1 MKELFIR
8 NDTMFFLMDLNDE
21 AEVNNSWRLVA
32 DPSSF
37 LHSPACSRSALQ
49 MAEQFGVSYE
59 HSNAGSDPLCFDRL
73 TYGAA
78 GVH

>member
-1 MKELFIR
+1 MKLKCVIC
-8 NDTMFFLMDLNDE
+8 DVSPLT
-21 AEVNNSWRLVA
+21 
-32 DPSSF
+32 
-37 LHSPACSRSALQ
+37 HSPACSRSAPQ

-59 HSNAGSDPLCFDRL
+59 HSDAGSDPLCFDLL